1 MSDATV
7 LLETRGLSKNYGAV
21 VALRAGDLSVRAG
34 EIHAL
39 MGANGAGKSTLVKVL
54 TGDVAP
60 NAGMIL
66 LDGRE
71 VRFGSPASARKAG
84 LASVYQDVS
93 LVPLLTIAQNL
104 RLTGTSVA
112 AIEPWLKELELE
124 DVDLTEYARDLPT
137 PTLHLLDLAQALAS
151 LPRVLILDEVTATL
165 PADLSERVF
174 RVARRWRSEGRS
186 VVLISHRMTEVKALC
201 DRATVLRDG
210 TTVGVVDLATSG
222 QEEIVSLMLGPEA
235 ASVVVSEGAVADNA
249 PAPTVDPSSAV
260 EVRRLRSG
268 VRQDVSFPL
277 RRGDV
282 LGIVALEGQ
291 GQADL
296 FECLSGNR
304 RPESGEIRV
313 QGKARRFRHPHEAIG
328 AGLVLVPADRALA
341 LLRQRS
347 VLENIA
353 LPMVNRL
360 SRWGLINT
368 RSERRR
374 VKTAIDR
381 LEIDTRAQSR
391 VMQLSGGNQ
400 QKVTIARWLAT
411 GFAILL
417 CFDPT
422 RGIDIRTKEQIYKVL
437 RELAAAGSAVL
448 IFTSE
453 LPEIQLAC
461 DRALVM
467 FGGRI
472 VAELS
477 AHDATEAVLLRAAH
491 GLQRGGSAS
500 SEKAS

>member
-1 MSDATV
+1 MTDANV

-21 VALRAGDLSVRAG
+21 VALRSGDLSVRAG

-54 TGDVAP
+54 TGDVTP
-60 NAGMIL
+60 NAGVIL
-66 LDGRE
+66 LDGQE
-71 VRFGSPASARKAG
+71 ARFASPASARKAG

-93 LVPLLTIAQNL
+93 LVPLLTVAQNL
-104 RLTGTSVA
+104 RLTGTSMA
-112 AIEPWLKELELE
+112 AIEPWLKELGLE
-124 DVDLTEYARDLPT
+124 EVDLTEYVRDLPT
-137 PTLHLLDLAQALAS
+137 PTLHLLDLAQALAA
-151 LPRVLILDEVTATL
+151 LPRLLILDEVTATM

-210 TTVGVVDLATSG
+210 TTVGVVDMASSG
-222 QEEIVSLMLGPEA
+222 QEEIVSLMLGPAA
-235 ASVVVSEGAVADNA
+235 ASVVVSEGAVADTA
-249 PAPTVDPSSAV
+249 PAPRTELTPAL
-260 EVRRLRSG
+260 EVRGLRSG
-268 VRQDVSFPL
+268 VVQDVSLTL
-277 RRGDV
+277 RRGEV

-291 GQADL
+291 GQVDL

-304 RPESGEIRV
+304 RPDAGEILV
-313 QGKARRFRHPHEAIG
+313 QGKPRRFRHPHDAIG

-360 SRWGLINT
+360 ARWGLIST
-368 RSERRR
+368 RDERRR
-374 VKTAIDR
+374 VRSAIER
-381 LEIDTRAQSR
+381 LEIDTRAGSR
-391 VMQLSGGNQ
+391 VMRLSGGNQ

-411 GFAILL
+411 GFLTLL

-422 RGIDIRTKEQIYKVL
+422 RGIDIRTKEQIYRVL
-437 RELAAAGSAVL
+437 RELAASGSAVL
-448 IFTSE
+448 LFTSE
-453 LPEIQLAC
+453 MPEIQLAC

-467 FGGRI
+467 FAGKV
-472 VAELS
+472 VAELT
-477 AHDATEAVLLRAAH
+477 AHDATEAALLRAAH
-491 GLQRGGSAS
+491 GLGRSAAA
-500 SEKAS
+500 EAS

>member
-1 MSDATV
+1 M

-21 VALRAGDLSVRAG
+21 VALSSGDLSVQAG

-39 MGANGAGKSTLVKVL
+39 MGANGAGKSTLVKLL
-54 TGDVAP
+54 TGDVTP
-60 NAGMIL
+60 NAGVIL

-71 VRFGSPASARKAG
+71 VRFPSPSRARKAG

-104 RLTGTSVA
+104 RLTGTTMASVR
-112 AIEPWLKELELE
+112 PWLEELELE
-124 DVDLTEYARDLPT
+124 DVDLTELARDLPT

-210 TTVGVVDLATSG
+210 ATVGVVDLESGG

-235 ASVVVSEGAVADNA
+235 ASVVVSEGSVADREKVSKVERR
-249 PAPTVDPSSAV
+249 PAV
-260 EVRRLRSG
+260 EVHGLRSG
-268 VRQDVSFPL
+268 VLQDVSFTL
-277 RRGDV
+277 QRGEV

-304 RPESGEIRV
+304 RPVAGEILV
-313 QGKARRFRHPHEAIG
+313 DGKARRFRHPHDAIG

-360 SRWGLINT
+360 RNWGLINSGT
-368 RSERRR
+368 ERRR

-391 VMQLSGGNQ
+391 VMRLSGGNQ

-411 GFAILL
+411 GFMTLL

-437 RELAAAGSAVL
+437 RELAASGSAVL
-448 IFTSE
+448 LFTSE
-453 LPEIQLAC
+453 MPEIQLAC

-467 FGGRI
+467 YGGRV

-477 AHDATEAVLLRAAH
+477 AHDATEAALLRAAH
-491 GLQRGGSAS
+491 GLGRVAAAEAAS
-500 SEKAS
+500 

>member
-1 MSDATV
+1 
-7 LLETRGLSKNYGAV
+7 
-21 VALRAGDLSVRAG
+21 
-34 EIHAL
+34 

-60 NAGMIL
+60 NAGVVL
-66 LDGRE
+66 LEGHE
-71 VRFGSPASARKAG
+71 VRFGSPASARQAG

-104 RLTGTSVA
+104 RLTGTTMA
-112 AIEPWLKELELE
+112 AIRPWLHELELE
-124 DVDLTEYARDLPT
+124 DVDLAEYARDLPT

-186 VVLISHRMTEVKALC
+186 VVIISHRMTEVKALC

-210 TTVGVVDLATSG
+210 TTVGVVDLESSG
-222 QEEIVSLMLGPEA
+222 QEEIVSLMLGPAA
-235 ASVVVSEGAVADNA
+235 ASVVVSEGAVADSA
-249 PAPTVDPSSAV
+249 PAPKVDPSPAV
-260 EVRRLRSG
+260 EVRGLRSG
-268 VRQDVSFPL
+268 LLQDVSFTL
-277 RRGDV
+277 RRGEV
-282 LGIVALEGQ
+282 LGIVALEAQ

-304 RPESGEIRV
+304 RPDAGEILV
-313 QGKARRFRHPHEAIG
+313 QGKPRRFRHPHDAIG

-360 SRWGLINT
+360 RRWGLINT
-368 RSERRR
+368 RAERRR
-374 VKTAIDR
+374 VKAATDR
-381 LEIDTRAQSR
+381 LEIDTRAGSR
-391 VMQLSGGNQ
+391 VMRLSGGNQ

-411 GFAILL
+411 GFLTLL

-422 RGIDIRTKEQIYKVL
+422 RGIDIRTKEQIYRVL
-437 RELAAAGSAVL
+437 RELAASGSAVL
-448 IFTSE
+448 LFTSE
-453 LPEIQLAC
+453 MPEIQLAC
-461 DRALVM
+461 DRALVI
-467 FGGRI
+467 FGGRV

-477 AHDATEAVLLRAAH
+477 AHDATEAALLRAAH
-491 GLQRGGSAS
+491 GLERGHAGPAEAAS
-500 SEKAS
+500 

>member
-1 MSDATV
+1 MSDAGM
-7 LLETRGLSKNYGAV
+7 LLETRGLSKTYGAV
-21 VALRAGDLSVRAG
+21 VALRSGDLSVRAG

-54 TGDVAP
+54 TGDVTP
-60 NAGMIL
+60 NAGSIL
-66 LDGRE
+66 LEGRE

-93 LVPLLTIAQNL
+93 LVPVLTIEQNL
-104 RLTGTSVA
+104 RLTGTTMESVR
-112 AIEPWLKELELE
+112 PWLKELELE
-124 DVDLTEYARDLPT
+124 DVDLSEFAQDLPT

-151 LPRVLILDEVTATL
+151 LPRLLILDEVTATL

-210 TTVGVVDLATSG
+210 TTVGVVDMASSG

-235 ASVVVSEGAVADNA
+235 ASVVVSEGSVSDREAT
-249 PAPTVDPSSAV
+249 PAGDRRPAL
-260 EVRRLRSG
+260 EVRGLRSG
-268 VRQDVSFPL
+268 IMQDVSFTL
-277 RRGDV
+277 HSGEV

-291 GQADL
+291 GQEDL

-304 RPESGEIRV
+304 RPDAGEIVV
-313 QGKARRFRHPHEAIG
+313 QGKARRFRHPHDAIA

-347 VLENIA
+347 VRENIA

-360 SRWGLINT
+360 IRWGLINSG
-368 RSERRR
+368 SERKR
-374 VKTAIDR
+374 VQSAIDR

-391 VMQLSGGNQ
+391 VMRLSGGNQ

-422 RGIDIRTKEQIYKVL
+422 RGIDVRTKDQIYKVL
-437 RELAAAGSAVL
+437 RELAASGSPVL
-448 IFTSE
+448 LFTSE
-453 LPEIQLAC
+453 MPEIQLAC

-467 FGGRI
+467 FSGRI
-472 VAELS
+472 VAELP
-477 AHDATEAVLLRAAH
+477 AHDATEAALLRAAH
-491 GLQRGGSAS
+491 GLTSVHAAESAP
-500 SEKAS
+500 

>member
-1 MSDATV
+1 MSDAAM

-21 VALRAGDLSVRAG
+21 IALTSGDLSVRAG

-54 TGDVAP
+54 TGDVTP
-60 NAGMIL
+60 NAGVIL
-66 LDGRE
+66 LDGKE
-71 VRFGSPASARKAG
+71 ARFGSPASARKAG

-104 RLTGTSVA
+104 RLTGTTMA
-112 AIEPWLKELELE
+112 AIQPWLKELELE
-124 DVDLTEYARDLPT
+124 DVDLTEQARDLPT

-151 LPRVLILDEVTATL
+151 LPRILILDEVTATL

-210 TTVGVVDLATSG
+210 TTVGVVDMATSG

-249 PAPTVDPSSAV
+249 PVLAVEPSVAV
-260 EVRRLRSG
+260 EVRGLRSG
-268 VRQDVSFPL
+268 IVQDVSFTL
-277 RRGDV
+277 RRGEV
-282 LGIVALEGQ
+282 LGLVALEGQ

-304 RPESGEIRV
+304 RPEAGEILV
-313 QGKARRFRHPHEAIG
+313 QGKQRRFRHPHDAIG

-353 LPMVNRL
+353 LPMVNAL
-360 SRWGLINT
+360 VRWGLIST

-374 VKTAIDR
+374 VKSAIDR
-381 LEIDTRAQSR
+381 LEIDTRAGSR

-411 GFAILL
+411 GFMTLL

-437 RELAAAGSAVL
+437 RELAASGSAVL
-448 IFTSE
+448 LFTSE

-472 VAELS
+472 VAELA
-477 AHDATEAVLLRAAH
+477 AHDATEAALLRAAH
-491 GLQRGGSAS
+491 GLGRGGAGAERAS
-500 SEKAS
+500 

>member
-1 MSDATV
+1 MSEAAV

-21 VALRAGDLSVRAG
+21 VALRSGDLRVQAG

-54 TGDVAP
+54 TGDVTP

-71 VRFGSPASARKAG
+71 VRFASPASARKAG

-93 LVPLLTIAQNL
+93 LVPLLTIEQNL
-104 RLTGTSVA
+104 RLTGTTMA
-112 AIEPWLKELELE
+112 AIRPWLEELELV
-124 DVDLTEYARDLPT
+124 DVDLSEIARDLPT

-151 LPRVLILDEVTATL
+151 LPRLLILDEVTATL

-249 PAPTVDPSSAV
+249 VATVEPTAAV
-260 EVRRLRSG
+260 QVRGLRSG
-268 VRQDVSFPL
+268 IVENVSFTL
-277 RRGDV
+277 HRGEV

-291 GQADL
+291 GQTDL
-296 FECLSGNR
+296 FECLSGTR
-304 RPESGEIRV
+304 RPEAGEILV
-313 QGKARRFRHPHEAIG
+313 EGKARRFRHPHDAIR

-353 LPMVNRL
+353 LPMVNQL
-360 SRWGLINT
+360 IRWGLIKT

-374 VKTAIDR
+374 VRSAIDR
-381 LEIDTRAQSR
+381 LEIDTRAGNR

-411 GFAILL
+411 GFTSLL

-422 RGIDIRTKEQIYKVL
+422 RGIDIRTKEQIYRVL
-437 RELAAAGSAVL
+437 RELAASGSAVL
-448 IFTSE
+448 LFTSE

-467 FGGRI
+467 FGGHI

-477 AHDATEAVLLRAAH
+477 AHDATEAALLRAAH
-491 GLQRGGSAS
+491 GLGRS
-500 SEKAS
+500 SESAERAS

>member
-1 MSDATV
+1 MSNANV
-7 LLETRGLSKNYGAV
+7 LLETRDLSKNYGAV
-21 VALRAGDLSVRAG
+21 VALRSGDLSVRAG

-54 TGDVAP
+54 TGDVTP
-60 NAGMIL
+60 NAGVIL
-66 LDGRE
+66 LDGQE
-71 VRFGSPASARKAG
+71 VRFASPASARKAG

-93 LVPLLTIAQNL
+93 LVPLLTVAQNL
-104 RLTGTSVA
+104 RLTGTAMA
-112 AIEPWLKELELE
+112 AITPWLEELGLE
-124 DVDLTEYARDLPT
+124 DVDLTEYVRDLPT
-137 PTLHLLDLAQALAS
+137 PTLHLLDLAQALAA
-151 LPRVLILDEVTATL
+151 LPRLLILDEVTATM

-210 TTVGVVDLATSG
+210 TTVGVVDLASSG
-222 QEEIVSLMLGPEA
+222 QEEIVSLMLGPAA
-235 ASVVVSEGAVADNA
+235 ASVVVSEGAVADTA
-249 PAPTVDPSSAV
+249 PAPTVEQTAAL
-260 EVRRLRSG
+260 EVRGLRSG
-268 VRQDVSFPL
+268 VLQDISFTL
-277 RRGDV
+277 RRGEV

-304 RPESGEIRV
+304 RPDAGEIFI
-313 QGKARRFRHPHEAIG
+313 QGKTRRFRHPHDAIG

-360 SRWGLINT
+360 ARWGLIHT
-368 RSERRR
+368 GAERRR
-374 VKTAIDR
+374 VNSAIER
-381 LEIDTRAQSR
+381 LEIDTRAGSR
-391 VMQLSGGNQ
+391 VMRLSGGNQ

-411 GFAILL
+411 GFLTLL

-422 RGIDIRTKEQIYKVL
+422 RGIDIRTKEQIYRVL
-437 RELAAAGSAVL
+437 RELAASGSAVL
-448 IFTSE
+448 FFTSE
-453 LPEIQLAC
+453 MPEIQLAC

-467 FGGRI
+467 YAGRL

-477 AHDATEAVLLRAAH
+477 AHDATEAALLRAAH
-491 GLQRGGSAS
+491 GLGRVAAAGAS
-500 SEKAS
+500 

>member
-1 MSDATV
+1 MSEAGV

-21 VALRAGDLSVRAG
+21 IALSSGDLSVQAG

-39 MGANGAGKSTLVKVL
+39 MGANGAGKSTLVKLL
-54 TGDVAP
+54 TGDVTP
-60 NAGMIL
+60 NAGVIL

-71 VRFGSPASARKAG
+71 VRFPSPASARQAG

-104 RLTGTSVA
+104 RLTGTTMA
-112 AIEPWLKELELE
+112 AIRPWLEELELE
-124 DVDLTEYARDLPT
+124 DVDLTELARDLPT
-137 PTLHLLDLAQALAS
+137 PTLHLLDLAQALAT

-174 RVARRWRSEGRS
+174 RVARRWRTEGRS
-186 VVLISHRMTEVKALC
+186 VVVISHRMTEVKALC

-210 TTVGVVDLATSG
+210 ATVGVVDLESSG

-235 ASVVVSEGAVADNA
+235 ASVVVSEGSVADRE
-249 PAPTVDPSSAV
+249 PTSKVDRRPAV
-260 EVRRLRSG
+260 EVRGLRSG
-268 VRQDVSFPL
+268 ILQDVSFTL
-277 RRGDV
+277 QRGEV

-304 RPESGEIRV
+304 RPASGEILV
-313 QGKARRFRHPHEAIG
+313 EGKARRFRHPHDAIA

-360 SRWGLINT
+360 RNWGLINSG
-368 RSERRR
+368 SERRR
-374 VKTAIDR
+374 VKAAIDR

-391 VMQLSGGNQ
+391 VMRLSGGNQ

-411 GFAILL
+411 GFMTLL

-437 RELAAAGSAVL
+437 RELAASGSAVL
-448 IFTSE
+448 LFTSE
-453 LPEIQLAC
+453 MPEIQLAC
-461 DRALVM
+461 DRAIVM
-467 FGGRI
+467 YGGRV
-472 VAELS
+472 VAELA
-477 AHDATEAVLLRAAH
+477 AHDATEALLLRAAH
-491 GLQRGGSAS
+491 GLGRAAAAEAAS
-500 SEKAS
+500 

>member
-1 MSDATV
+1 MTEPGI

-21 VALRAGDLSVRAG
+21 VALRSGDLKVRAG

-39 MGANGAGKSTLVKVL
+39 VGANGAGKSTLVKVL
-54 TGDVAP
+54 TGDTAP
-60 NAGMIL
+60 NSGTIL

-71 VRFGSPASARKAG
+71 TRFGSPAAARRAG

-93 LVPLLTIAQNL
+93 LVPVLTIAQNM
-104 RLTGTSVA
+104 RLTGTTMA
-112 AIEPWLKELELE
+112 AIRPWLKELELE
-124 DVDLTEYARDLPT
+124 NIDLDELVRDLPT
-137 PTLHLLDLAQALAS
+137 PILHLLDLAQTLAS
-151 LPRVLILDEVTATL
+151 LPRLIILDEVTATL
-165 PADLSERVF
+165 PADLTERVF

-186 VVLISHRMTEVKALC
+186 VVLISHRMTEVKALR

-210 TTVGVVDLATSG
+210 ATVGVVDLEASG

-235 ASVVVSEGAVADNA
+235 ASVVVSEGSVADREKVSK
-249 PAPTVDPSSAV
+249 VDRRPAV
-260 EVRRLRSG
+260 EVRGLRSG
-268 VRQDVSFPL
+268 VLQDVSFTLL
-277 RRGDV
+277 RGEV

-304 RPESGEIRV
+304 VPAAGEILVEGR
-313 QGKARRFRHPHEAIG
+313 ARRFRHPHDAIG

-360 SRWGLINT
+360 RKWGLISSG
-368 RSERRR
+368 SERRR
-374 VKTAIDR
+374 VKSAIDR

-391 VMQLSGGNQ
+391 VMRLSGGNQ

-411 GFAILL
+411 GFMTLL

-448 IFTSE
+448 LFTSE
-453 LPEIQLAC
+453 MPEIQLAC
-461 DRALVM
+461 DRAIVM
-467 FGGRI
+467 FGGRV

-477 AHDATEAVLLRAAH
+477 AHDATEAALLRAAH
-491 GLQRGGSAS
+491 GLGRAAAAEAAS
-500 SEKAS
+500 